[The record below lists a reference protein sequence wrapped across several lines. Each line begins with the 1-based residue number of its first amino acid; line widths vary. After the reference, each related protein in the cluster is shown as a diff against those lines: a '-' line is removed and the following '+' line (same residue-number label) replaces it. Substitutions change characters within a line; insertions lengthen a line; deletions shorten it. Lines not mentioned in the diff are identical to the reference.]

1 MSLAWA
7 MLLYSFRKNSNATV
21 LLSAGSGNRDVR
33 ANRVGSTSRSVQ
45 GAQDGEG
52 RRRRWLGLHLC
63 RRRRTPAV
71 YSARRDPRGCGHGH
85 DARGAGGPGTG
96 DDLQSRHARAG
107 RCDLGRGGVAA
118 VDTPPAV
125 PAGPARLTIFNLDTL
140 EPAGEISGVGGNG
153 TAVDPKSGH
162 GFTSDHPK
170 VSMFDTKTMTLI
182 KTIDVGAAQPDGIY
196 FDRSEERVYIFSHPT
211 KDATVIDAKEG
222 TVLGTIDLG
231 GVPEQGVGDGNGML
245 YVVMQD
251 AQGSVTAVDVKTMKA
266 IAHYPFGD
274 KGRCNG
280 LALDAKNH
288 VLYAAC
294 GNSGNPPAQ
303 PAQPMMVILS
313 AEDGKIFTSLP
324 LAGGSD
330 GAVFNPST
338 MEAYSTQGNGTL
350 TVVKEKSPTSFEV
363 EQNLATMN
371 GARTITFDSKTN
383 HILTMSQERGP
394 APPPPPGGGRGPQG
408 AAVPGSFTILTIGK

>member
-1 MSLAWA
+1 MRQFCLVVAVAIATFAPIGLAQPA
-7 MLLYSFRKNSNATV
+7 GPYKV
-21 LLSAGSGNRDVR
+21 LKTA
-33 ANRVGSTSRSVQ
+33 RVG
-45 GAQDGEG
+45 GEG
-52 RRRRWLGLHLC
+52 GWDYIYADVAGRRLYIPRGATRAVAATDT
-63 RRRRTPAV
+63 TPA
-71 YSARRDPRGCGHGH
+71 A
-85 DARGAGGPGTG
+85 
-96 DDLQSRHARAG
+96 
-107 RCDLGRGGVAA
+107 
-118 VDTPPAV
+118 

-140 EPAGEISGVGGNG
+140 EPVGEIAGVGGNG

-182 KTIDVGAAQPDGIY
+182 KSIDVGAAQPDGIY
-196 FDRSEERVYIFSHPT
+196 FDAFNERVYVFSHPT
-211 KDATVIDAKEG
+211 KDATVIDAKDG

-288 VLYAAC
+288 VLFAAC

-363 EQNLATMN
+363 EQNLQTMN

-408 AAVPGSFTILTIGK
+408 AAVPGSFTILMIGK